1 MKKPVILVLAAAM
14 TLLACGKP
22 APLSEPK
29 ADPFKIESHLRF
41 LSDDLLEGRDTGSR
55 GHEIASLYIAEQFRA
70 LGLKGGAADGG
81 YYQQVPLRKA
91 LLVQG
96 SAKLSFQF
104 DDQVQE
110 LSYPQQFFT
119 GPSLQQPSV
128 SLNAPMVFVG
138 YGLVSE
144 AFGLN
149 DYADLDVTG
158 KVVVML
164 AGLPAKLPSEER
176 AYLGSMKTEFAAER
190 GAVGILT
197 VHTPEQEKTRPYANS
212 LLYLN
217 TPSMTWLN
225 EAGEPGRGFPQL
237 QGSAYLHP
245 EAAKTL
251 FAASGKT
258 LDEIFAQLEQDTI
271 PQGFAL
277 NGSVSLQSES
287 THQSVTSPNV
297 LALLPGSDPS
307 LKDDVVVLSA
317 HSDHIGLANDLR
329 TNDKV
334 NNGAMDNAA
343 GTAIL
348 LETARLFAALPE
360 APKRSVLFVALTG
373 EEKGLLGADYFARNP
388 PLAIDKLVA
397 NVNLDMPVLLY
408 PFADLIAFG
417 ANHSTLGD
425 VVASAAAK
433 EGIKLS
439 ADPMPEQAIFTRS
452 DHFRL
457 VQQGVPAVFLM
468 TGFTSQDPTQDGGK
482 IWGSFF
488 AKHYHKPSD
497 DIPSLE
503 RDYGPIRYDA
513 GAVFTDINFNIALDV
528 ANAAQR
534 PLWRKDSFFTGVFG
548 RPDNSE
554 Q

>member
-29 ADPFKIESHLRF
+29 ADPLKIESHLRF

-70 LGLKGGAADGG
+70 LGLKGAAADGG

-91 LLVQG
+91 LPVPG

-197 VHTPEQEKTRPYANS
+197 VHTPQQEKTRPYANS

-225 EAGEPGRGFPQL
+225 ESGEPGRGFPQL

-245 EAAKTL
+245 EAAKIL
-251 FAASGKT
+251 FAASGKA
-258 LDEIFAQLEQDTI
+258 LDEIFAQLEQDAT

-307 LKDDVVVLSA
+307 LKDEVVVLSA

-360 APKRSVLFVALTG
+360 APKRSILFVALTG
-373 EEKGLLGADYFARNP
+373 EEKGLLGADYFAKNP
-388 PLAIDKLVA
+388 PVAVEKLVA

-425 VVASAAAK
+425 VVASAAAR

-468 TGFTSQDPTQDGGK
+468 TGFTSQDPAQDGGK

>member
-1 MKKPVILVLAAAM
+1 MKKPVILVLAAAL

-22 APLSEPK
+22 APLSESK
-29 ADPFKIESHLRF
+29 ADPLKIESHLRF

-91 LLVQG
+91 LLVPG

-104 DDQVQE
+104 DDHVLE

-119 GPSLQQPSV
+119 GPSLQQPTV

-297 LALLPGSDPS
+297 LALLSGSDPS

-497 DIPSLE
+497 DISSLE

-513 GAVFTDINFNIALDV
+513 GAVFTNINFNIALEV
-528 ANAAQR
+528 ANTAQR